1 MMTKT
6 IICAV
11 ICFILGS
18 SRYIFVC
25 LSLELLDC
33 IWNPIFVC
41 LLCSVFSW
49 IGCQYSACDWLER
62 LVFKMLIGTLNRS
75 HLHDKKWAS
84 WA

>member
-41 LLCSVFSW
+41 LLCSVSLGLVVNTVHV
-49 IGCQYSACDWLER
+49 IDWRDLSS
-62 LVFKMLIGTLNRS
+62 KC
-75 HLHDKKWAS
+75 
-84 WA
+84 